1 MSAQKT
7 PGDLHD
13 GSAGYIL
20 FIISLE
26 PWKKD
31 KLLIVVNGVYSDYYS

>member
-7 PGDLHD
+7 PGDLQD

-31 KLLIVVNGVYSDYYS
+31 KLLIVVNGYSDYYS